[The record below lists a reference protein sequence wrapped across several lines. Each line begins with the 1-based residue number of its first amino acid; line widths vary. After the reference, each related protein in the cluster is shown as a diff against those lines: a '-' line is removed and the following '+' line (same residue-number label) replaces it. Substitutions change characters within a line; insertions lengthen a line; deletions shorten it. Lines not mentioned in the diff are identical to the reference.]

1 MAKKLNNLKLSKIL
15 RQSIANRFVHWTTAL
30 SVLLLIIT
38 GLGQLP
44 LYTRYNVTKLP
55 GAEWLGDYFITIN
68 LHYLG
73 AIGLLFAASFHIIYA
88 FARREFD
95 IFPRK
100 GDMKESYQIIK
111 AMLTKGKEPASDKYL
126 AEQRVAYLFIGLSLL
141 LLIVTGLIKT
151 LKNIP
156 GLDLSHS
163 LLYWNTALHN
173 IGTGLIIFG
182 VIGHLAAFLLKENRP
197 LLPGMFTG
205 SINREYVKHRHTLW
219 YVKLLRSGEI
229 NEINLNESETQ
240 SNGVNL
246 IHMRLKQSIVDKS
259 TSV

>member
-1 MAKKLNNLKLSKIL
+1 MAKKISNTKQSKIL
-15 RQSIANRFVHWTTAL
+15 RQSLANRFVHWTTAL

-73 AIGLLFAASFHIIYA
+73 ALGLLFAVFFHLVYA

-100 GDMKESYQIIK
+100 GDMKESYLIIK

-126 AEQRVAYLFIGLSLL
+126 AEQRVAYLFIGVSLL

-151 LKNIP
+151 FKNVP
-156 GLDLSHS
+156 GIELSHS
-163 LLYWNTALHN
+163 FLYWNTALHN
-173 IGTGLIIFG
+173 LGTGLIIFG
-182 VIGHLAAFLLKENRP
+182 IIGHLAAFLLRENRP

-205 SINREYVKHRHTLW
+205 SINREYVKHRHSLW
-219 YVKLLRSGEI
+219 YERLLRDGEI
-229 NEINLNESETQ
+229 NESHLDVSETHIRAVDSRHDNYKNQ
-240 SNGVNL
+240 SL
-246 IHMRLKQSIVDKS
+246 
-259 TSV
+259 

>member
-1 MAKKLNNLKLSKIL
+1 MAKKMNNPKPRKIL
-15 RQSIANRFVHWTTAL
+15 RQSLANRFVHWTTAL

-68 LHYLG
+68 LHYL
-73 AIGLLFAASFHIIYA
+73 AAFGLLFAAMFHIVYA
-88 FARREFD
+88 FARKEFD

-151 LKNIP
+151 LKNVP
-156 GLDLSHS
+156 GVDLSPS

-173 IGTGLIIFG
+173 IGTVLIIFG

-205 SINREYVKHRHTLW
+205 SISWEYVKHRHTLW
-219 YVKLLRSGEI
+219 YAKLLRNGEI
-229 NEINLNESETQ
+229 DEIKHAESK
-240 SNGVNL
+240 SHNVAN
-246 IHMRLKQSIVDKS
+246 SKS
-259 TSV
+259 TSL